1 MLKFQ
6 SVPGSETRPV
16 GLPHKWLVQPSSLFA
31 LKC

>member
-1 MLKFQ
+1 MQKFQ

-16 GLPHKWLVQPSSLFA
+16 GLSHKWVVQRSSLFA

>member
-6 SVPGSETRPV
+6 SVPGSENRPV
-16 GLPHKWLVQPSSLFA
+16 GLSHKWVVRLRSLFA